1 VNYQDAKNLLQNLN
15 ENDIAG
21 AIFFDALFIVRKGG
35 FEYLYDKGLNSY
47 AILLEDMREI
57 ALVEEGLQLIWQKE
71 IDEQQK
77 LENSEN
83 KFVANSVTQD
93 LTEN

>member
-1 VNYQDAKNLLQNLN
+1 MNYQDAKNLLQNLN